1 MSRFV
6 DFNQPAIAGREFEY
20 MAEAVRNAHLSGN
33 GPFTRRCEALLAELL
48 GAPRVMLTTSG
59 THALEMAA
67 LLLDLQPGDEV
78 ILPSFTFVSTAN
90 AFALRGARLVFA
102 DIREETLNIDE
113 RQAAA
118 LITTKTRAIVPVHY
132 AGIACAMDDLTKTA
146 GKAGVAVIED
156 NAHGLFA
163 AYHGKSLGT
172 FGRMGIVS
180 FHETKNIMCGEG
192 GALILNEAAN
202 IPRAEI
208 IREKGTNRACFN
220 RGETDKY
227 TWVDLGSSYIMSDI
241 LAAFLWGQLEERTAI
256 LARRATIW
264 RHYSAALAGWA
275 RAHDVRLPVIPNGCE
290 PSYHSFAMV
299 LPTPAMRDQ
308 LLAHLRAQGVYSVFH
323 YQPLHLSPMG
333 RRHGSAPRG
342 CPVTEHVS
350 ACLLRLP
357 FHCKLTVDD
366 LDYVCDTVI
375 RYLP

>member
-1 MSRFV
+1 MTRFV
-6 DFNQPAIAGREFEY
+6 DFNQPAVTGREFEY

-59 THALEMAA
+59 THALELAA
-67 LLLDLQPGDEV
+67 ILLDLQPGEEV

-102 DIREETLNIDE
+102 DIRPDTLNIDE
-113 RQAAA
+113 RQVAAM
-118 LITTKTRAIVPVHY
+118 ITPKTRAIVPVHY
-132 AGIACAMDDLTKTA
+132 AGIACAMDDLMKTA
-146 GKAGVAVIED
+146 GDEGAAVIED

-163 AYHGKSLGT
+163 AYRGKQLGT

-192 GALILNEAAN
+192 GALILNDPAD

-208 IREKGTNRACFN
+208 VREKGTDRARFN
-220 RGETDKY
+220 RGEIDKY
-227 TWVDLGSSYIMSDI
+227 TWVDLGSSYVMSDI
-241 LAAFLWGQLEERTAI
+241 LAAFLLAQLEERAKI
-256 LARRATIW
+256 LERRAAIW
-264 RHYSAALAGWA
+264 RHYRAGMADWA
-275 RAHDVRLPVIPNGCE
+275 RAHDVRLPVIPDGCE

-299 LPTPAMRDQ
+299 LPTPAMREQ

-366 LDYVCDTVI
+366 LSYVCDTII
-375 RYLP
+375 RHVH